1 MARAPSRP
9 RLPRAPTY
17 AESRPLKP
25 DELARLGYSLTS
37 GRRVAKS
44 VKRVTKTTK
53 TWSERQT
60 VQAGKGGMT
69 KEAYTKE
76 VESGRRAYAD
86 AATAQRQ
93 RQARHARELE
103 QDFPGITRAERQ
115 AIYAGYRRGQEGD
128 RPLTKREYELLQKA
142 AERVDPD
149 DDPTGK
155 LKQAMGYPIAAFPF
169 IRVA

>member
-1 MARAPSRP
+1 MALRP

-25 DELARLGYSLTS
+25 DELTRLGYSLTS

-53 TWSERQT
+53 TWSQRQT

-69 KEAYTKE
+69 KEVYTKE

-86 AATAQRQ
+86 TATATRQ
-93 RQARHARELE
+93 HRPAKPANFSRT
-103 QDFPGITRAERQ
+103 FPE
-115 AIYAGYRRGQEGD
+115 
-128 RPLTKREYELLQKA
+128 
-142 AERVDPD
+142 
-149 DDPTGK
+149 
-155 LKQAMGYPIAAFPF
+155 
-169 IRVA
+169 